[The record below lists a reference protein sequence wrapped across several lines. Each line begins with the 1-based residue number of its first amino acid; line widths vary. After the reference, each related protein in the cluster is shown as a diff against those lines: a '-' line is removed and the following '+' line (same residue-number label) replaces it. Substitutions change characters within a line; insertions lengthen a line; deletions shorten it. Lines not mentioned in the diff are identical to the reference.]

1 MLCLFLKAIK
11 YKFRKNTLSFNGE
24 ICILAQ
30 VFVLVVIDTII
41 FNNFIYCVKLVYCL
55 HQCLNLHNPPI
66 RKFLEAKKTMITLWI
81 HASFYI
87 HSHVSIHAAV
97 DISTTKLRR
106 TQSKFFIK
114 PKMGVFYTTRRYMH
128 EKCMRLALG
137 FQQGS
142 CVLHGLFGWYTWLG
156 YVWII

>member
-1 MLCLFLKAIK
+1 MF
-11 YKFRKNTLSFNGE
+11 
-24 ICILAQ
+24 
-30 VFVLVVIDTII
+30 

-66 RKFLEAKKTMITLWI
+66 RKFLEAKKNNDHLMNI
-81 HASFYI
+81 HASFYIHSNVSIHAAVDFYI

-114 PKMGVFYTTRRYMH
+114 PKMGDFLHHQEVYTCKMYETGSGFPTRFLRIAWLIWLVHLIRLYMN
-128 EKCMRLALG
+128 CLVIM
-137 FQQGS
+137 F
-142 CVLHGLFGWYTWLG
+142 
-156 YVWII
+156 

>member
-1 MLCLFLKAIK
+1 M
-11 YKFRKNTLSFNGE
+11 
-24 ICILAQ
+24 
-30 VFVLVVIDTII
+30 

-81 HASFYI
+81 HASVYIHAHVSIHAAVDFYI

-114 PKMGVFYTTRRYMH
+114 PKMRDCLHHQEVYAWKMYETGSGFPTRFLCIAWLIWLVH
-128 EKCMRLALG
+128 LIRL
-137 FQQGS
+137 
-142 CVLHGLFGWYTWLG
+142 CVNYLVSMF
-156 YVWII
+156 